1 MKIAGTVNRRGE
13 TLTARGPQSAFR
25 PNATIRNLLNGE
37 FPSGA
42 AVVLAGRLLE
52 YQGRTLRLSS
62 EGLQLSVELATE
74 IDTWPNRFAWIG
86 VQGHWEQVTQKVS
99 RAELLFW
106 QEPDMSVAEAAACKL
121 PEVKVLTAPWRL
133 EAIAKRAKLLR
144 FAREFME
151 AHGFL
156 EVQTPMLRAAPEV
169 AYLEQCTTVAANSQ
183 ILYLRTDPEEYLK
196 RYLTIGLEAVYE
208 ISTNVRVEEADRDHL
223 QEFTTLECY
232 RQFGTLSDSIKTCCA
247 FIVGALNSVG
257 TGTTTSLHGQAVDLT
272 PPLPVRSYA
281 EILLTCG
288 LNIEQYPTTDSLARE
303 IRERG
308 WWEGTGGPLDQFRR
322 TWLEWLLTNRIQPLI
337 DRPTF
342 VTEFPIELGLSYRAC
357 SDRPAICHRGELY
370 LPGGFELAH
379 VYEIMTDA
387 AQIRERYE
395 ERLCYRVAAGL
406 PAVALDEGLIDSA
419 AFGMPPMSGLALG
432 LDRLLMLVLGKGI
445 IGDGLLFPREGFNE
459 GEL

>member
-1 MKIAGTVNRRGE
+1 MKTAGTVSSRVE
-13 TLTARGPQSAFR
+13 TLSAVTHQSAFR
-25 PNATIRNLLNGE
+25 PNASIRELLNGE
-37 FPSGA
+37 FPSGE
-42 AVVLAGRLLE
+42 VVFFAGRLLE
-52 YQGRTLRLSS
+52 YQGQTLRLSS
-62 EGLQLSVELATE
+62 EGLQLSVELAAE
-74 IDTWPNRFAWIG
+74 IDTWPSRFAWIG
-86 VQGHWEQVTQKVS
+86 VQGHWEQDTLRVS
-99 RAELLFW
+99 RAELVFW
-106 QEPDMSVAEAAACKL
+106 QEPDMSVADAAAWL
-121 PEVKVLTAPWRL
+121 PEVRVLTEPCRL

-169 AYLEQCTTVAANSQ
+169 AYLEQCTTVAANGQ
-183 ILYLRTDPEEYLK
+183 VLYLRTDPEEYLK
-196 RYLTIGLEAVYE
+196 RYLTVGLEAVYE
-208 ISTNVRVEEADRDHL
+208 ISTNVRVEEVDRDHL

-232 RQFGTLSDSIKTCCA
+232 RRFGTLSDSIETCSA
-247 FIVGALNSVG
+247 LIVAALNSVG
-257 TGTTTSLHGQAVDLT
+257 TGTITSLHGQAVDLT

-281 EILLTCG
+281 DVLLTCG
-288 LNIEQYPTTDSLARE
+288 LEIEQYPTTDSLARE

-342 VTEFPIELGLSYRAC
+342 VTEFPIELALSYKAC
-357 SDRPAICHRGELY
+357 SDRPSICQRGELY

-395 ERLCYRVAAGL
+395 ERLRYRVAAGL

-419 AFGMPPMSGLALG
+419 AFGMPPMSGLAVG